1 MLCLCFAVFLR
12 QAECLRQPLVEVG
25 ANLVIT
31 APTSAGKSLVADVLM
46 LQVLRSQPDKA
57 VLMVGVLASGN
68 CPWGPQWRRKCIKRT
83 RRCPEWL

>member
-1 MLCLCFAVFLR
+1 M
-12 QAECLRQPLVEVG
+12 VESG

-57 VLMVGVLASGN
+57 VLMVGVPSLAAVTNAYYAS
-68 CPWGPQWRRKCIKRT
+68 KKSSHTKSTT
-83 RRCPEWL
+83 RYPVSQLILLGMALW